1 MRFTLLTGV
10 VAVASCLPY
19 SPASD
24 IRRFSDGHRIPDQ
37 GYCDQPYL
45 VVTKDGN
52 WLCTMTTG
60 EGQEGDRGQ
69 HVVAAIS
76 KDQGR
81 TWSEL
86 IDIEPADGTEASW
99 VVPLITPSGRVYAI
113 YTYNGD
119 GVGHGKPEFALS
131 DRGATYRA
139 DIVGWYCYRY
149 SDDYGRT
156 WSKTRYRLPLSVASC
171 DRANQ
176 WEGRV
181 QIFWGI
187 DKPNTA
193 NGEAFFAF
201 TRLGR
206 FFLDNGEGWL
216 FRSSNILSETN
227 VDRLTWELLP
237 QGDHGIRHP
246 AFGSVQEEHNVVPIG
261 DNRLYCVYRT
271 TKGHPCHSYSEDGG
285 RTWATPVPMTYTPG
299 GRVMRNPRAC
309 PMLWRT
315 KDGRYLFWFHN
326 NGNTSY
332 GAKGPY
338 SSRNVVWLSGGKV
351 IDGRMHWSQP
361 ELIRY
366 CTHARQGCSYP
377 DLLEDQGRYYLSA
390 TQKTEAR
397 INELDQDL
405 LRDLW
410 RQDSLN
416 TVTRHGMVLDYPPVT
431 PPAAKPEK
439 PSMPSLPNLAEGNGF
454 SVELWVNADD
464 LAPNRILVDSRSE
477 SGAGIV
483 ITAATNSTYQ
493 IEFSDGSR
501 CAQWETDPVEP
512 TASGHHHVVFIV
524 DGGPKLIAC
533 VLNGALCDGGSAN
546 RPYGYGR
553 FLQTRYLERFTDRK
567 EPAPEIGNVT
577 GGPSLNVAPT
587 VTRLR
592 IYDRPLRI
600 SAAIGNFRAGP

>member
-1 MRFTLLTGV
+1 M
-10 VAVASCLPY
+10 ASCAPLA
-19 SPASD
+19 PASD
-24 IRRFSDGHRIPDQ
+24 VRRFSDGHRIPDQ

-60 EGQEGDRGQ
+60 EGREGDRGQ
-69 HVVAAIS
+69 HVVATIS
-76 KDQGR
+76 KDRGR

-99 VVPLITPSGRVYAI
+99 VVPLITPRGRVYAF

-119 GVGHGKPEFALS
+119 GVGHGRPEFALP
-131 DRGATYRA
+131 DKGATYRA

-149 SDDYGRT
+149 SDDHGRS
-156 WSKTRYRLPLSVASC
+156 WSEKRYRLPLPVAPC

-176 WEGRV
+176 WQGRV

-187 DKPNTA
+187 DKPDTA
-193 NGEAFFAF
+193 DGVAFFAF

-206 FFLDNGEGWL
+206 FFLDDGEGWL
-216 FRSSNILSETN
+216 FRSSNILSEPN
-227 VDRLTWELLP
+227 MERLAWELLP
-237 QGDHGIRHP
+237 QDSRGIRHP

-271 TKGHPCHSYSEDGG
+271 TKGHPCHTYSEDGG
-285 RTWATPVPMTYTPG
+285 RTWEPPSPMTYTPE

-315 KDGRYLFWFHN
+315 KDGHYLFWFHN

-332 GAKGPY
+332 GATGSY
-338 SSRNVVWLSGGKV
+338 SSRNLVWLSGGKV
-351 IDGRMHWSQP
+351 VDGRMHWSQP
-361 ELIRY
+361 ELVRY
-366 CTHARQGCSYP
+366 CSHSRQGCSYP

-397 INELDQDL
+397 INELDRSL
-405 LRDLW
+405 LHDLW
-410 RQDSLN
+410 QQDNLN
-416 TVTRHGMVLDYPPVT
+416 TVSRDGIVLEHSPVAVPGT
-431 PPAAKPEK
+431 KPEK
-439 PSMPSLPNLAEGNGF
+439 PSMPPLGSLAEGNGF
-454 SVELWVNADD
+454 SVELWVHADR
-464 LAPNRILVDSRSE
+464 LVPNRILVDSRSE
-477 SGAGIV
+477 SGAGV
-483 ITAATNSTYQ
+483 LVTTPTKSTLQ
-493 IEFSDGSR
+493 IAFSDASR
-501 CAQWETDPVEP
+501 SAKWETDPAES
-512 TASGHHHVVFIV
+512 TASGLHHVVFIV

-533 VLNGALCDGGSAN
+533 VVNGTLCDGGPSN

-553 FLQTRYLERFTDRK
+553 FRQTRYLERFSGRR
-567 EPAPEIGNVT
+567 EAAPEIGNVT
-577 GGPSLNVAPT
+577 GGPPLEVTAAVA
-587 VTRLR
+587 RLR

-600 SAAIGNFRAGP
+600 SEAIGNFRAGP